1 MIAWEASK
9 GIVQHGVVRKHLD
22 IFRGNDE
29 TFDEDDIVVES
40 DEQNTEWCVGV
51 ERNLDPDWSGGC
63 AKNISTLIGQAG
75 NTVPATVVGKN
86 IGKVMIH

>member
-9 GIVQHGVVRKHLD
+9 GIVKHGAVRKHLD
-22 IFRGNDE
+22 IFRANDE

-51 ERNLDPDWSGGC
+51 ERNLDSDWSGGC

-75 NTVPATVVGKN
+75 N
-86 IGKVMIH
+86 